1 MVDGRALFRVV
12 GISLYPAEKRAA
24 EIAERIGALAED
36 PEFSVDALR
45 VRETDDG
52 TGIFAGEQR
61 VLLIVDADAQ
71 IEGLSRKSLATA
83 YVKQIKD
90 AIRAHREERT
100 ADYLTR
106 SGLYT
111 GAITAMFALV
121 FWALLWLMPRTID
134 LLMARYR
141 PKMEGLEA
149 KAFGMLDADQFWGI
163 FEQSVRAAWWLVLVV
178 IAYAYVD
185 MALAQFPWTRYA
197 SHWLLNLVMDPLRI
211 MAQGV
216 AQSMPGLAFIAILII
231 VVRYLL
237 MWLRLFFLGV
247 GSGSVRISGF
257 EPEWAKPTFNAVR
270 IVIVALTLVVAYP
283 YIPGSGTDAFKGISV
298 LAGVLVSIGSSN
310 MLGNVIAGYVLIYQ
324 KAFHVGDRV
333 TIGEHVGDIM
343 EIKQQVTIMRTVHS
357 EEVVIPNSA
366 VLGSQIVNYSA
377 TARKGGFI
385 VYSSVTI
392 GYDTPWRQVEAM
404 LLAAAERTP
413 GLLKDPKPFV
423 LKRALEDFYVKY
435 ELNAYSRD
443 ASQLLQLYS
452 ALHQNILDEFN
463 EHGVQ
468 IMSPHFFGQPD
479 HSVVVPKEQWYA
491 APARRPADGPGLVK
505 GSDKGA

>member
-1 MVDGRALFRVV
+1 MFRVV
-12 GISLYPAEKRAA
+12 GLSLYPAEKRAA
-24 EIAERIGALAED
+24 EIAERIGRLAED
-36 PEFSVDALR
+36 PKFSVDELQ

-52 TGIFAGEQR
+52 SAIFAGEQR
-61 VLLIVDADAQ
+61 VLVLVDADAQ
-71 IEGLSRKSLATA
+71 IEGLPRKSLATA
-83 YVKQIKD
+83 YVRQIRE
-90 AIRAHREERT
+90 AVLTHRDERT
-100 ADYLTR
+100 AGFLTR

-111 GAITAMFALV
+111 AAITAIFALM
-121 FWALLWLMPRTID
+121 FWALLWLMPRTIGF
-134 LLMARYR
+134 LVARYR
-141 PKMEGLEA
+141 PKMEGLQA
-149 KAFGMLDADQFWGI
+149 KSFGMLDAEQFWGI
-163 FEQSVRAAWWLVLVV
+163 VEQSVRAAWWLGLVV
-178 IAYAYVD
+178 LAYAYVD

-197 SHWLLNLVMDPLRI
+197 SHWLLNLAMDPLRI

-216 AQSMPGLAFIAILII
+216 AQSIPGLAFIVVLIV

-247 GSGSVRISGF
+247 GSGSVRIAGF
-257 EPEWAKPTFNAVR
+257 ERDWAKPTFNAVR
-270 IVIVALTLVVAYP
+270 IVVVALALVIAYP

-333 TIGEHVGDIM
+333 MIGEHLGDIV

-366 VLGSQIVNYSA
+366 VLGSNIVNYSA
-377 TARKGGFI
+377 TARTGGFI

-413 GLLKDPKPFV
+413 GLLRDPKPFV

-443 ASQLLQLYS
+443 ASQFLQLYS
-452 ALHQNILDEFN
+452 ALHQNILDAFN

-479 HSVVVPKEQWYA
+479 HSVVVPREQWFA
-491 APARRPADGPGLVK
+491 APARRPAAGPESVEG
-505 GSDKGA
+505 DDRGA